1 MGETHTRL
9 RGGIMTK
16 TKVLIVDDEKE
27 NIRYLTTIL
36 EENGFR
42 SIFSAADGEEGLKRV
57 KELLPGLIVLD
68 VRMPKKS
75 GIQVFNELRRVW
87 KYKDIPV
94 IILTGEGEF
103 LKQLVALREF
113 HEGGD
118 LKVAKSTEE
127 VLGQFINS
135 QPEAFIEKPIVPE
148 AFMAAVRKVLT
159 K

>member
-1 MGETHTRL
+1 
-9 RGGIMTK
+9 MTK

-42 SIFSAADGEEGLKRV
+42 SIYSAADGDEGLKRV
-57 KELLPGLIVLD
+57 KEVMPGLIVLD

-75 GIQVFNELRRVW
+75 GIQVFNELRKIW

-103 LKQLVALREF
+103 LKQLAALREF
-113 HEGGD
+113 HEGGALTTD
-118 LKVAKSTEE
+118 KPTEE
-127 VLGQFINS
+127 VLGQFIKDR
-135 QPEAFIEKPIVPE
+135 PEAFLEKPIAPE
-148 AFMAAVRKVLT
+148 AFMAAVRKVLGE
-159 K
+159 

>member
-1 MGETHTRL
+1 
-9 RGGIMTK
+9 MTK

-42 SIFSAADGEEGLKRV
+42 DISSAADGEEGLKQV
-57 KELLPGLIVLD
+57 KAVMPGLIVLD

-75 GIQVFNELRRVW
+75 GIQVFNELRKIW

-103 LKQLVALREF
+103 LKQLTALREF
-113 HEGGD
+113 HEGEGLTTD
-118 LKVAKSTEE
+118 KPTAE
-127 VLGQFINS
+127 VLGKFIHS
-135 QPEAFIEKPIVPE
+135 QPEAFLEKPISPE
-148 AFMAAVRKVLT
+148 DFMAAVRKVLT
-159 K
+159 N